1 MTSKDMKFR
10 KRKSNDLFRSSLFY
24 IYAQRAYIYSIVAVF
39 LFGSV
44 LGFVYSGELGFLD
57 KTLAEIFEKTKD
69 LGFLEMVWFIF
80 SNNIASAITSFVLGA
95 LLGIFPI
102 FNAVFNG
109 ILLGYVY
116 SKAVPIAGYFVIWR
130 VLPHGIFELPAIFI
144 ALGLG
149 VHLGASFFGKEKIKT
164 LSKRFRLSFKAFL
177 TVVLPLLVIAAIIE
191 SLLVVFAG

>member
-1 MTSKDMKFR
+1 M
-10 KRKSNDLFRSSLFY
+10 
-24 IYAQRAYIYSIVAVF
+24 
-39 LFGSV
+39 
-44 LGFVYSGELGFLD
+44 
-57 KTLAEIFEKTKD
+57 
-69 LGFLEMVWFIF
+69 
-80 SNNIASAITSFVLGA
+80 
-95 LLGIFPI
+95 LGIFPI